1 MLTTD
6 HFITKSKDEID
17 DEQIE
22 KIKALLIEGFREKDC
37 LFAISLYVT
46 QMVEEAHQGKWLCL
60 ITPSQIEL
68 GLTFVSNNY
77 LKLEFEHN
85 SI

>member
-6 HFITKSKDEID
+6 HFVTKSKDEMD

-46 QMVEEAHQGKWLCL
+46 QMVEEAH
-60 ITPSQIEL
+60 
-68 GLTFVSNNY
+68 
-77 LKLEFEHN
+77 
-85 SI
+85 